1 MIVTREQFLQT
12 IAGLG
17 YNVSTADRILGI
29 ARSTVYRINRGTS
42 EVPEVVARLLDMY
55 IRYGIPEEHRP

>member
-1 MIVTREQFLQT
+1 MITREQFLST

-29 ARSTVYRINRGTS
+29 GRTTVYRINRGTS

-55 IRYGIPEEHRP
+55 IRYGIPEEHKS

>member
-1 MIVTREQFLQT
+1 MITREQFLQT

-17 YNVSTADRILGI
+17 YSVSTANRILGI

-55 IRYGIPEEHRP
+55 IRYGIPEEHRQ

>member
-1 MIVTREQFLQT
+1 MITREQFLQT

-29 ARSTVYRINRGTS
+29 GRSTVYRINRGTS

-55 IRYGIPEEHRP
+55 IRFGIPEEHKS

>member
-1 MIVTREQFLQT
+1 MTTREQFLQA

-17 YNVSTADRILGI
+17 HNVSTADQILGI
-29 ARSTVYRINRGTS
+29 GRTTVYRINRGTS

-55 IRYGIPEEHRP
+55 IRYGIPEEHKS

>member
-1 MIVTREQFLQT
+1 MITREQFLST
-12 IAGLG
+12 ITGLG

-29 ARSTVYRINRGTS
+29 GRTTVYRINRGTS

-55 IRYGIPEEHRP
+55 IRFGIPEEHKS

>member
-1 MIVTREQFLQT
+1 MTTREQFLQAV
-12 IAGLG
+12 AGLG

-29 ARSTVYRINRGTS
+29 GRTTVYRINRGTS

-55 IRYGIPEEHRP
+55 IRFGIPEEHRS